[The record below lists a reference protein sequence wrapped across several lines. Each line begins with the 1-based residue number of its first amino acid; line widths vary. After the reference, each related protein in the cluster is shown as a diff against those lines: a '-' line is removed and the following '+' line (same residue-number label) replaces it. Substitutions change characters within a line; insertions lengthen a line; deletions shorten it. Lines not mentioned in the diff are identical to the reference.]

1 MYGTGSTY
9 ALEHANTNKST
20 ILNNLEAWYERD
32 NKFALYEN
40 LLSDTIWCNDKS
52 LMSGT
57 GVSTQTTDYGAMNR
71 ISTSYETGPSL
82 VCPNDKLGGK
92 LSKFTVDDTKDG
104 NGNLKYKISLLTID
118 EIAFAGGVYNINNK
132 KYYLYVKDS
141 LLSWWVLSPN
151 RFSSSAAHVWFVDYQ
166 GEIYHGAYN
175 HVSYIRGLR
184 PAVSLGST
192 TKISSGNGTSG
203 NPYIVSNT

>member
-1 MYGTGSTY
+1 MASTADDYGTSYYFRGAVENNYVEFAGMCWRIVRVTGDSSIKLVLYNNNQEGETNPCSINSTTGPFARYDENDDSIYISAFNINNTRNAYVGFLYGTGSTY

-92 LSKFTVDDTKDG
+92 
-104 NGNLKYKISLLTID
+104 
-118 EIAFAGGVYNINNK
+118 
-132 KYYLYVKDS
+132 
-141 LLSWWVLSPN
+141 
-151 RFSSSAAHVWFVDYQ
+151 
-166 GEIYHGAYN
+166 
-175 HVSYIRGLR
+175 
-184 PAVSLGST
+184 
-192 TKISSGNGTSG
+192 
-203 NPYIVSNT
+203 